1 MVESRYNLNF
11 SFIHTAD
18 LHLDRAFSDASLIPK
33 KYNNAVL
40 EAFTNLIN
48 FAIEKNVD
56 FVLIAGDTFDSENP
70 DFQAKLQF
78 KKQINKLDN
87 AGIKVFMICGNHD
100 PLNSYKK
107 RTFDYDE
114 NSNIKI
120 VGLNTCN
127 EKEKFVVFNKENIPC
142 ALIHAL
148 SFRNKEFKE
157 NPANY
162 FQMPTA
168 EEKALFNIGLLHC
181 DLNGSQNSPYAPCS
195 GSDLKELNY
204 NYWALGHIHIP
215 PETEDTIKYAGTIQG
230 RNSKECGAYGFRY
243 ICVNDGIISK
253 NEFIESDI
261 IQYLNINVDISQI
274 KDSTEINGLIS
285 SEFNNIAKKDKFY
298 FVKITLIG
306 ETDFYDELIKN
317 NFNVINSI
325 KEDLDSE
332 FGFRLSISE
341 IINKTTA
348 KVYMEELKSDM
359 GIVGEIIKT
368 VENQEVTDN
377 IMKILEKRY
386 LNEIKNN
393 FNIQDDEF
401 EQIKEEITNTAKQTC
416 ISICGKL
423 YNNEKEGL

>member
-1 MVESRYNLNF
+1 MNF

-18 LHLDRAFSDASLIPK
+18 LHLDRAFSDISQIPE

-40 EAFTNLIN
+40 ESFNNLIT

-56 FVLIAGDTFDSENP
+56 FVLIAGDTFDSDNP

-78 KKQINKLDN
+78 KKQIDKLDK

-120 VGLNTCN
+120 VGLNTTD
-127 EKEKFVVFNKENIPC
+127 EKEKFIIFDKENTPC
-142 ALIHAL
+142 ALIHSL
-148 SFRNKEFKE
+148 SFRDKEFKE
-157 NPANY
+157 NPVTY

-168 EEKALFNIGLLHC
+168 EEKTLFNIGLLHC
-181 DLNGSQNSPYAPCS
+181 DLNGSKDSPYAPCS
-195 GSDLKELNY
+195 VSDLKELNY

-215 PETEDTIKYAGTIQG
+215 PEVEDTIRYSGTIQG

-243 ICVNDGIISK
+243 ICVNDGKIFR
-253 NEFIESDI
+253 NDFIEADV
-261 IQYLNINVDISQI
+261 IQYLNINVDISQL
-274 KDSTEINGLIS
+274 KDSTEISGLIS
-285 SEFNNIAKKDKFY
+285 SEFNNIAQKDKFY

-306 ETDFYDELIKN
+306 ETTFYDELIKN

-332 FGFRLSISE
+332 LGFRLSISD
-341 IINKTTA
+341 IVNKTTA
-348 KVYMEELKSDM
+348 KVHMEELKADM
-359 GIVGEIIKT
+359 GIIGEIIKT
-368 VENQEVTDN
+368 TGNQEVTEHV
-377 IMKILEKRY
+377 MKQLENKY

-393 FNIQDDEF
+393 FNIQDAEF

-416 ISICGKL
+416 ISICSKL